1 MTPGSVRPELVAE
14 RAAWI
19 REMIASVRR
28 LPLASFDEFAS
39 DARNVAAAESYV
51 RRALEA
57 LLDLGRHVLAKGF
70 GRAPAEYKDIAVA
83 LGDDGVLDRAMAQ
96 QLVQVAGY
104 RDRMVHF
111 YHQVTQR
118 ELYQICTSELG
129 DVESILDAMLAWVAS
144 TGRK

>member
-104 RDRMVHF
+104 RNRIDRKSV
-111 YHQVTQR
+111 V
-118 ELYQICTSELG
+118 
-129 DVESILDAMLAWVAS
+129 
-144 TGRK
+144 

>member
-83 LGDDGVLDRAMAQ
+83 LGDYGVLDRAMAQ

-104 RDRMVHF
+104 RNRMVHF

>member
-1 MTPGSVRPELVAE
+1 
-14 RAAWI
+14 
-19 REMIASVRR
+19 MIASVRR

-104 RDRMVHF
+104 RNRMVHF

-118 ELYQICTSELG
+118 GLYQICTSELG

>member
-1 MTPGSVRPELVAE
+1 
-14 RAAWI
+14 
-19 REMIASVRR
+19 MIASVRR

-104 RDRMVHF
+104 RNRMVHF